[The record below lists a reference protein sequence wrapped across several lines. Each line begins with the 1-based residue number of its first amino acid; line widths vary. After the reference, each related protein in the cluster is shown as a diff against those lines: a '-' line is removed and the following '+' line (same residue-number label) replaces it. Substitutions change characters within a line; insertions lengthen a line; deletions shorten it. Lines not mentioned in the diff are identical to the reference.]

1 MKMNFNS
8 ITQAVASV
16 GMLQK
21 YYSVVRIRDTSSRRI
36 LYENENA
43 EAMQEAP
50 EQISFIGECIQ
61 AVEFCVQKKDGILEI
76 TTAIPI
82 RIDNQVCS
90 LELIYLDDMS
100 ASAAS
105 LVHIQRLA
113 ITDALTNLY
122 NRRFIDEQLPI
133 DLERSFSNNDPV
145 SFIYTDI
152 DYFKMINDRYGHIT
166 GDNILKEVADVFLKN
181 VRRKDGWVARY
192 GGDEFLIC
200 LPEINHNLA
209 GKMANRLCH
218 CVETRRPII
227 NGESIRI
234 TCSFG
239 VITVNK
245 ENGVHSIDQVI
256 ELMDKK
262 LYQAKSRGRNQVV
275 T

>member
-1 MKMNFNS
+1 MKMKFNS
-8 ITQAVASV
+8 ITQAITSV

-21 YYSVVRIRDTSSRRI
+21 YYSVIRIRDTASRQI

-43 EAMQEAP
+43 EALQEAP
-50 EQISFIGECIQ
+50 ESISFIGECIRE
-61 AVEFCVQKKDGILEI
+61 VEFCIQEKDELLEI
-76 TTAIPI
+76 NTTLPI
-82 RIDNQVCS
+82 FIDDRACS
-90 LELIYLDDMS
+90 LELLYLDDMR
-100 ASAAS
+100 ASAGS

-122 NRRFIDEQLPI
+122 NRRFINEQLPI

-152 DYFKMINDRYGHIT
+152 DYFKMINDQYGHIT

-200 LPEINHNLA
+200 LPEISHNLA
-209 GKMANRLCH
+209 GKMANRLCRS
-218 CVETRRPII
+218 VENRCHNM
-227 NGESIRI
+227 NGENIRI

-239 VITVNK
+239 VGTVHK
-245 ENGVHSIDQVI
+245 ESGIHSIDQVI
-256 ELMDKK
+256 DLMDKK
-262 LYQAKSRGRNQVV
+262 LYQAKNNGRNQVV